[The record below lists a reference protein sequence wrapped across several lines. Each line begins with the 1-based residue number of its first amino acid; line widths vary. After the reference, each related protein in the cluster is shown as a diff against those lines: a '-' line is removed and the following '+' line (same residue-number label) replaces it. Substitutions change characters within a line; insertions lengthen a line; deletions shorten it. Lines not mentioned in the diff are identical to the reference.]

1 MSIGETTQERVAWKI
16 IDGQMIEMKS
26 MEMHA
31 AVVEPV
37 LRLLQD
43 PLYAKVDAIYRKALD
58 EISKGDGADAVLDAG
73 TALQGLLKGLG
84 CTGNQL
90 GDLIRSARRKQLL
103 AAHDAATLDALE
115 KAMHWV
121 AADRSETG
129 ESHHASDASRD
140 DAWLIVHVVGAF
152 IVRLASGEKRASAQ
166 VRRQSPLDPTQSS
179 A

>member
-90 GDLIRSARRKQLL
+90 GDLIRSARRNC
-103 AAHDAATLDALE
+103 
-115 KAMHWV
+115 
-121 AADRSETG
+121 
-129 ESHHASDASRD
+129 
-140 DAWLIVHVVGAF
+140 F
-152 IVRLASGEKRASAQ
+152 
-166 VRRQSPLDPTQSS
+166 
-179 A
+179 